1 MAYIDS
7 KKLKEEIKNAF
18 VDENQEG
25 IEGITAIGING
36 GLGMVLQIIERME
49 KQEGKMHCKTLQK
62 YWNKIPFPDGITL
75 VEAVEIIEKYIEME
89 GENGI

>member
-7 KKLKEEIKNAF
+7 EKLKEEIKNAF

-36 GLGMVLQIIERME
+36 GLDMVLQIIERME
-49 KQEGKMHCKTLQK
+49 K
-62 YWNKIPFPDGITL
+62 
-75 VEAVEIIEKYIEME
+75 
-89 GENGI
+89 